1 MKIITES
8 DYINIVN
15 YIIRNSQLYGD
26 DWNGKTLEEL
36 TSKLKSIKINLV
48 ETEKDFYMLKGAACI
63 AYYCKRCG
71 DVYFSPAGFRIGRIP
86 KYSKFLCFRCL
97 KKQTFID
104 KYGVDNPMKN
114 KEIVAKGQETWN
126 NKSKEEFA
134 EIQRRKGETR
144 RNKPQEEKD
153 KTTARVKLTKKER
166 YDF

>member
-8 DYINIVN
+8 DYINIAN

-26 DWNGKTLEEL
+26 DWNCKTLEEMI
-36 TSKLKSIKINLV
+36 SKLKSIKINLV
-48 ETEKDFYMLKGAACI
+48 ETEKDFYTLKGAACI

-104 KYGVDNPMKN
+104 KYGVDNPTKN

-144 RNKPQEEKD
+144 RNKPQEENSRQYPEH
-153 KTTARVKLTKKER
+153 TLL
-166 YDF
+166 